1 MYASALAWSA
11 RASSPEHNILCEP
24 LTGPLH
30 VEVEVA
36 SPRRVA
42 FELLGR
48 LAAST
53 AGDIEARIAAAVI
66 LMAVCDASA
75 TRTRSP
81 SSGSTGTPSAAERE
95 DALDFLGDWRF
106 DAWALAAG
114 FDPGRLRRALM
125 RAGAWPVVGLG
136 GPLRASEPPAR
147 PDNPRR
153 AT

>member
-1 MYASALAWSA
+1 MRPNALGRSR

-24 LTGPLH
+24 LTEPLH

-42 FELLGR
+42 FALLER

-53 AGDIEARIAAAVI
+53 AGDVEARIAAAVI
-66 LMAVCDASA
+66 LLAVC
-75 TRTRSP
+75 
-81 SSGSTGTPSAAERE
+81 
-95 DALDFLGDWRF
+95 DALDFLTGWRF

-114 FDPGRLRRALM
+114 FDPVRLERALR
-125 RAGAWPVVGLG
+125 RAGAWPAALG